1 MKNLERTIIILKSVF
16 VTMLIIGLLFF
27 VAYNETHYSKTGTVT
42 QCDGIS
48 TFKDHHGNQ
57 YDFYA
62 DEIIPINANVQVKF
76 YTNNTLD
83 NIKDDELIDYKII
96 GYVDEVNLSF

>member
-1 MKNLERTIIILKSVF
+1 MERTIIIFKSIFITVLL
-16 VTMLIIGLLFF
+16 VGLMYF

-42 QCDGIS
+42 QQNGIS
-48 TFKDHHGNQ
+48 TFKDHHGNE

-62 DEIIPINANVQVKF
+62 DEIIPANANVQVRF

-83 NIKDDELIDYKII
+83 NIKDDELIDYEII
-96 GYVDEVNLSF
+96 GYVDKVNLNF

>member
-16 VTMLIIGLLFF
+16 VTMLVVGLLFF

-42 QCDGIS
+42 QRDGTS

-57 YDFYA
+57 YDFYT
-62 DEIIPINANVQVKF
+62 DEIIPVNANVQVKF
-76 YTNNTLD
+76 YTNNTLN

-96 GYVDEVNLSF
+96 GCVDEVNLNF

>member
-16 VTMLIIGLLFF
+16 ITMLVVGLLFF

-42 QCDGIS
+42 QYDGIS